1 MLQQCLSALCCS
13 LSSLSIVEDM
23 SFVTL
28 YHLGEGDGSHLL
40 GRASAEDLV
49 RVELGRLDLDTV
61 LC

>member
-1 MLQQCLSALCCS
+1 MHEQYLSVLCCS

-23 SFVTL
+23 SVVTL

-40 GRASAEDLV
+40 GTAGAAYLVRAS
-49 RVELGRLDLDTV
+49 LGRLDLDSV